1 MLRYTHDTQPT
12 PCQHVR
18 LARSGVG
25 EICICPDCGVVHVA
39 LQYFTMRFELE
50 AFRALQTMFSEAQN
64 KIEAAQQVQAA
75 SVAGDAFTVVN
86 GDGASKTVVH

>member
-1 MLRYTHDTQPT
+1 MLRYTHDAQHT

-50 AFRALQTMFSEAQN
+50 AFKALQTMFSEAQS
-64 KIEAAQQVQAA
+64 KIEVARQVQAA
-75 SVAGDAFTVVN
+75 AAVGEPFAVVS
-86 GDGASKTVVH
+86 GDGFYKAFVH